1 MGTWKEQQ
9 RKIRIDTG
17 YIFDYDETK
26 FPRPVYSP
34 GDNLRDS
41 TSNTKFSIQQKNY
54 LFDVSKVVITNDY
67 DVIGT
72 KAFESKNKI
81 VIDVANKK
89 WGLL

>member
-1 MGTWKEQQ
+1 
-9 RKIRIDTG
+9 
-17 YIFDYDETK
+17 
-26 FPRPVYSP
+26 
-34 GDNLRDS
+34 
-41 TSNTKFSIQQKNY
+41 
-54 LFDVSKVVITNDY
+54 VVITNDY